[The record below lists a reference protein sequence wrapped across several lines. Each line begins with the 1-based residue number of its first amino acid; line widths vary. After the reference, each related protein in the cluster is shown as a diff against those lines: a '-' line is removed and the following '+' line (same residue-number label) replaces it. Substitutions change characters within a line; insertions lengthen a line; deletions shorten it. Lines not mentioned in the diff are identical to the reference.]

1 MIRVATLI
9 RSAPEHVKYVNFGPR
24 SAPEVAKYED
34 FGFAAAPERVTEKS
48 FLHKAQ

>member
-1 MIRVATLI
+1 M
-9 RSAPEHVKYVNFGPR
+9 KYENFGPR
-24 SAPEVAKYED
+24 NAAEVTKHED

>member
-1 MIRVATLI
+1 MPQSTQ
-9 RSAPEHVKYVNFGPR
+9 KYVNFGPR